1 LGQAITADKKKNK
14 HLVKLSKVLSEVAQ
28 DDNILSTVA
37 QLNWRGSF
45 FDELRGAMRIAPV
58 GGINGLNDDGKEES
72 MSSIKKDVLAFRK
85 NLDGNTIYTSDRSC
99 KKMAEQI
106 DKYGKK
112 LFTSPISVDTPQG
125 KLLVQ
130 PQRTNNIL
138 EQFFRG
144 IKQGHRRRTGNSKMG
159 RYLQTMLADTP
170 LIKNL
175 DNPKYLDMLLDGKK
189 KLEELFADID
199 DIIEND
205 SGDDQECQVDKIL
218 PGFKKLMKN
227 ENLLDEMCE
236 TLNIAGNH

>member
-1 LGQAITADKKKNK
+1 LARK
-14 HLVKLSKVLSEVAQ
+14 
-28 DDNILSTVA
+28 
-37 QLNWRGSF
+37 F

-85 NLDGNTIYTSDRSC
+85 NLDGNTTYSSDRLC

-189 KLEELFADID
+189 NLEELFADID

-236 TLNIAGNH
+236 TLNITENH